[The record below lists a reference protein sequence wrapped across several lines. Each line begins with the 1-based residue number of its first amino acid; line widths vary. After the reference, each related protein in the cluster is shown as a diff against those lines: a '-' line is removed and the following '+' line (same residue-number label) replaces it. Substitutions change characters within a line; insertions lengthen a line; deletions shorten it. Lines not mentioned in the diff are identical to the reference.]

1 MAPSVRGC
9 HCRVSLADSTRFQ
22 ERLKSALGVPTV
34 TPTKKKLGAK
44 SSSASSDSSSDSVK
58 RTSDGEKKTAGEAK
72 KGDDKKGDDKKGEKK
87 PNDQKKD

>member
-1 MAPSVRGC
+1 MG
-9 HCRVSLADSTRFQ
+9 VS
-22 ERLKSALGVPTV
+22 TV

-58 RTSDGEKKTAGEAK
+58 RTSDGEKKAIELAHSRRSTAGEAK

-87 PNDQKKD
+87 PNDHKKD